1 MLKSRIITNFH
12 KWRRFFEVIQRSFV
26 LSYCLCLSGK
36 LLYPLLFIRNFAP
49 MDYIIEFL
57 SPTLCFGQV
66 TLNGAEG
73 LGIHA
78 GITAVVGPNGAG
90 KTTLGYVIERG
101 RYGFGNRLKFQRD
114 GMKVKMLAFT
124 DIHSFTGVDVLRYD
138 QRLES
143 SENEYVPVVGEIFG
157 KAMESEMWHD
167 MCGRLGLRE
176 VAAKRI
182 NYLSSGELRKLLII
196 NALLTAPDILV
207 LDNPF
212 IGLDAPSRAELR
224 DALAALRDR
233 GLHIV
238 LLLSDPDEV
247 PDSADA
253 VLAMEGCRFVGTTRP
268 EGCASMELPA
278 DVTLPEAP
286 EPVPDHAVA
295 FSIRNGRAGYGGRD
309 IFSGLDWEVKR
320 GERWMLT
327 GPNGSGK
334 SLLLSMVCGDNP
346 QAYANDIVIFD
357 HKRGSGESIWDIK
370 NNVGYVCPEMQL
382 YFRSRLTVR
391 GIVVEGMRPVLER
404 YRPHTERECAIADA
418 WLECLA
424 ISHLA
429 ERDFS
434 TLSSGEQRMVLLA
447 RAFSRQ
453 PALLVLDEPFQGLDP
468 TAKERV
474 RRVIDAIV
482 EVRASSLIF
491 VTHYPDELPSCV
503 SYSRSL

>member
-1 MLKSRIITNFH
+1 M
-12 KWRRFFEVIQRSFV
+12 
-26 LSYCLCLSGK
+26 
-36 LLYPLLFIRNFAP
+36 
-49 MDYIIEFL
+49 
-57 SPTLCFGQV
+57 
-66 TLNGAEG
+66 
-73 LGIHA
+73 
-78 GITAVVGPNGAG
+78 
-90 KTTLGYVIERG
+90 
-101 RYGFGNRLKFQRD
+101 
-114 GMKVKMLAFT
+114 
-124 DIHSFTGVDVLRYD
+124 
-138 QRLES
+138 
-143 SENEYVPVVGEIFG
+143 
-157 KAMESEMWHD
+157 
-167 MCGRLGLRE
+167 
-176 VAAKRI
+176 
-182 NYLSSGELRKLLII
+182 
-196 NALLTAPDILV
+196 
-207 LDNPF
+207 
-212 IGLDAPSRAELR
+212 
-224 DALAALRDR
+224 
-233 GLHIV
+233 

-247 PDSADA
+247 PDTADA
-253 VLAMEGCRFVGTTRP
+253 VLAMDGCRFVGTTRP

-286 EPVPDHAVA
+286 ESVPDHAVA

-370 NNVGYVCPEMQL
+370 NNVGYVCPEIQL

-491 VTHYPDELPSCV
+491 VTHYPDEPSFV
-503 SYSRSL
+503 RLL